1 MLLIMYLIHHLK
13 VILILRMILL
23 LLMYLSHLVIMYHLN
38 NILEIYN
45 LFLDL
50 VKEVHIIFLLL
61 RKVILDEEIP
71 FFLIL

>member
-1 MLLIMYLIHHLK
+1 
-13 VILILRMILL
+13 
-23 LLMYLSHLVIMYHLN
+23 MYHLN

-45 LFLDL
+45 LFLDM

-71 FFLIL
+71 FF